1 MNAKQLAL
9 PAILAGGMMTLVWL
23 GGEGTAQEITPVEV
37 VNLPEV
43 QTVDGEVT
51 IGEPVPHAKFVRLEH
66 VIVAP
71 VGRSDTTSLESAGL
85 VDVAGF
91 THAVLSLRGESQGK
105 LGRDG
110 AVGAI
115 LVPDQEPI
123 ARTFLEAGQLQFA
136 LEVQATALRQD
147 GGYFASPSVRESVAF
162 PRYRVLLFNET
173 DRSAEVDVY
182 LYMTH

>member
-9 PAILAGGMMTLVWL
+9 PAVLAGGMVAWAWL
-23 GGEGTAQEITPVEV
+23 GGDGTAQEITPVQV

-43 QTVDGEVT
+43 QTVDGKVT
-51 IGEPVPHAKFVRLEH
+51 VGEPVPHSRFVRLER

-71 VGRSDTTSLESAGL
+71 VGRADTTSLESVGP
-85 VDVAGF
+85 VDLAGF
-91 THAVLSLRGESQGK
+91 THVVLSLRGESQGR

-123 ARTFLEAGQLQFA
+123 ARTLLEAGRFQFA
-136 LEVQATALRQD
+136 LEVEAMARRED
-147 GGYFASPSVRESVAF
+147 RGYFASTSLRAPIAF

-173 DRSAEVDVY
+173 DRSAEVDLY
-182 LYMTH
+182 LYLTH